1 MYAGTEIGEEGLG
14 YSQKMMEQR
23 ISGIEGKLEQLMEY
37 ITRSASH
44 HLPSPVVPES
54 NPQIPELAP
63 PASPSIFGSSG
74 VPDAELY
81 LTFCNAQPFLLFPHR
96 SSLASLGKR
105 DPELLL
111 AIEALGVRFK
121 GPGAIDQEIQLDIK
135 RKTEKACQM
144 AMMRLASGTVE
155 LSTIQTLCLLS
166 ILEFTDTAAPARV
179 FVFIS

>member
-1 MYAGTEIGEEGLG
+1 M
-14 YSQKMMEQR
+14 
-23 ISGIEGKLEQLMEY
+23 
-37 ITRSASH
+37 
-44 HLPSPVVPES
+44 
-54 NPQIPELAP
+54 
-63 PASPSIFGSSG
+63 
-74 VPDAELY
+74 
-81 LTFCNAQPFLLFPHR
+81 
-96 SSLASLGKR
+96 ASLGKR

-166 ILEFTDTAAPARV
+166 ILEFTGTAAPARV